1 MRFMYI
7 CVNVSCQELIC
18 NPKWKRETGQNC
30 IKREKHL
37 HVKTWKGET
46 LVSYVMKIVGE
57 I

>member
-57 I
+57 N